1 MALELTKA
9 QKSAIEEYGKNIIV
23 SAGAGSGKTFVLT
36 ERVIYFIKNHGY
48 HLSDFLILTFTNLA
62 AGEMKER
69 IRKKLIENNLH
80 DAALVDT
87 SDICTFDSYALSL
100 VKKYHYL
107 LGVPANISIVDS
119 NIISVRK
126 RTIINELFEELY
138 KNKDEEFLHLIDRFC
153 FNDDEELRTLT
164 FKFYNH
170 ALNELDTDFYLDSF
184 IEKYYTSE
192 LINDAVDIYTNK
204 VKSYIPLIKTL
215 VGDLPDVPLKKG
227 VSDTYFSRVC
237 ELLNSFFTATTY
249 NEVVSSLPEKLDVRA
264 PNGLGESDKKAID
277 DFKKEYEKLVNYIK
291 KLPESENEFK
301 EYFKE
306 FIPYSKIL
314 IRLVKIVDE
323 RLKAYKARYQIF
335 EFNDIAKLA
344 LNLVKTNIEVQNSL
358 KTSLKMIMIDE
369 YQDTSVL
376 QEAFINLIENNNVYM
391 VGDVKQSIYRFR
403 NARCD
408 IFIDKY
414 DRYKF
419 KGEGLAIDLNK
430 NFRSRRE
437 VLDDINYIFK
447 NLMTP
452 SFGGASYID
461 DHLIEC
467 GNSDFE
473 ELGKLDVS
481 SHSDFIIHNAK
492 NVDSVEVEASIIARD
507 IIDKI
512 NNHYQ
517 VLDDKTLRDVKF
529 SDFCILMDRGTEFE
543 DYYKVFS
550 SYQIPLF
557 IDNDE
562 NIKNTQ
568 IVKLLA
574 NILKIVKA
582 IFNHEYYQKE
592 FKKAF
597 VSVARSFLYNYT
609 DEEIYKIVTNN
620 TYKETK
626 LFKTIKESLYN
637 NSSLPLAEKIENLV
651 LDLNIYNRCI
661 KSGNIIKNEKYLDL
675 FINLFKEMTH
685 LDYTLDDFLL
695 YLENIDTYNLKIT
708 LSSTGS
714 NIDSVKLMNIHKSK
728 GLEFKIVYFT
738 GLYKGI
744 NLMEYKNDF
753 GVSNKYGL
761 IFKPSDENKENILKE
776 LNKDLETNEQI
787 SESIRLF
794 YVALTRT
801 KEKMIFVLNDEEYAS
816 LFDKYNK
823 KVLYSYIVNNNLNN
837 LDLKSRYEIIVNS
850 FLKKEINADVLLD
863 LLSLYGY
870 ELDDNFY
877 ELKEYELINLT
888 YDYFMENI
896 KMPVDKY
903 MHDLYIEDYMEVLD
917 KASSYKTGHITYQE
931 YINFMNLLGYQI
943 NNAYLEEVNME
954 SINLN
959 HLIKN
964 PRYVY
969 NENKK
974 VDFINKL
981 LSSYSDITDIL
992 KYYKFYFTEYPNED
1006 YLIKYIFAYND
1017 KLINKQELLLIVH
1030 YLGYTFNFNFD
1041 EYIILDELNFE
1052 VDILPNDKMLNIIEY
1067 IKNTPKRC
1075 FKPDSSLKLIF
1086 KDYLDNK
1093 ITLEEFR
1100 KYIDLFGYTFDINF
1114 EVCDKKEELNYTIDD
1129 IYKVIVDKTHYDL
1142 DYPNMK
1148 SFKAFINPF
1157 VNSYLFYKRIV
1168 DINTSNPVLNIKTS
1182 NIEKETLLI
1191 KDLNIKNEIIKKF
1204 RASKKLDIHSSKKN
1218 MEFGTKIHF
1227 LLEMIDFKNP
1237 NYDLINDE
1245 YYISIIKDFL
1255 SSDLLENINS
1265 GIVYKEYEFYDN
1277 SSNTSG
1283 IIDLM
1288 IIYSDHIDIID
1299 YKTKNIVDDSYL
1311 KQLSIYEEFIRKAF
1325 NKKVNTYLYSLLDRS
1340 YIKCN

>member
-9 QKSAIEEYGKNIIV
+9 QRLAIEEYGKNIIV

-36 ERVIYFIKNHGY
+36 ERVIHFIKNHGY

-69 IRKKLIENNLH
+69 IRKKLNENNLP
-80 DAALVDT
+80 DASLVDT
-87 SDICTFDSYALSL
+87 SDICTFDSYALAL

-138 KNKDEEFLHLIDRFC
+138 KNKDEEFLTLIDRFC

-170 ALNELDTDFYLDSF
+170 ALSELDTNYYLDSF
-184 IEKYYTSE
+184 IDNYYNDD
-192 LINDAVDIYTNK
+192 LIKEVIDIYTNN
-204 VKSYIPLIKTL
+204 VKSYISIIKTL
-215 VGDLPDVPLKKG
+215 VGSLPDVPLKKG
-227 VSDTYFSRVC
+227 SSDTYYSKVC
-237 ELLNSFFTATTY
+237 ELLSGFFTANTY
-249 NEVVSSLPEKLDVRA
+249 DELVSSLPEKLELRA
-264 PNGLGESDKKAID
+264 PSGLSESDKESIK
-277 DFKKEYEKLVNYIK
+277 DFKDEYEKLVKSVK
-291 KLPESENEFK
+291 KLPESEYAFK
-301 EYFKE
+301 EYFTE
-306 FIPYSKIL
+306 LIPYSKVL
-314 IRLVKIVDE
+314 IRLVKELDE
-323 RLKAYKARYQIF
+323 RLKAYKTRYRIF

-344 LNLVKTNIEVQNSL
+344 LNLVKSNIEVRNSL
-358 KTSLKMIMIDE
+358 KMGLKMIMIDE

-447 NLMTP
+447 NLMTTK
-452 SFGGASYID
+452 FGGASYID

-492 NVDSVEVEASIIARD
+492 NKDAIEVEANIIARD

-517 VLDDKTLRDVKF
+517 VLDGKHLRDVKF
-529 SDFCILMDRGTEFE
+529 SDFCILMDRGSAFE

-609 DEEIYKIVTNN
+609 DEEIYQIVKNN
-620 TYKETK
+620 TYQETAI
-626 LFKTIKESLYN
+626 FKMIKESLYN
-637 NSSLPLAEKIENLV
+637 NSSLPLAEKIENLI
-651 LDLNIYNRCI
+651 LDSDIYNKCI

-675 FINLFKEMTH
+675 FISLFKEMTH
-685 LDYTLDDFLL
+685 LDFTLDDFLL

-738 GLYKGI
+738 GLYRAF
-744 NLMEYKNDF
+744 NLREYKNEF

-761 IFKPSDENKENILKE
+761 ILKQSDEDKENLLKE
-776 LNKDLETNEQI
+776 LNKDLEIKEQI

-801 KEKMIFVLNDEEYAS
+801 KEKMIFVLNDEEYDK
-816 LFDKYNK
+816 LFSDYNM
-823 KVLYSYIVNNNLNN
+823 KVMYSFISNNNLNN
-837 LDLKSRYEIIVNS
+837 LDTKSRYEVIVNS
-850 FLKKEINADVLLD
+850 FIRALINLDVFESLLT
-863 LLSLYGY
+863 LYGY
-870 ELDDNFY
+870 DLAEEFY
-877 ELKEYELINLT
+877 NLSPKEIKNLT
-888 YDYFMENI
+888 YEYFMENI
-896 KMPVDKY
+896 KLPADKY
-903 MHDLYIEDYMEVLD
+903 MNDLYIEFYTQIVDAVLN
-917 KASSYKTGHITYQE
+917 YKTGHITYQE
-931 YINFMNLLGYQI
+931 YINFMNLLDYQI
-943 NNAYLEEVNME
+943 NDRYLEEVDNE
-954 SINLN
+954 NINLN
-959 HLIKN
+959 KLINN

-969 NENKK
+969 NEFKER
-974 VDFINKL
+974 DFINKL
-981 LSSYSDITDIL
+981 LSSYSNITDIL
-992 KYYKFYFTEYPNED
+992 KYYKLYFKEYPNED
-1006 YLIKYIFAYND
+1006 YLIKCLFDYND
-1017 KLINKQELLLIVH
+1017 KLINKKELLMIVN
-1030 YLGYTFNFNFD
+1030 YLGYTLNFNFD
-1041 EYIILDELNFE
+1041 EYIFIDEINFKK
-1052 VDILPNDKMLNIIEY
+1052 DILPTDKMIKLIEY
-1067 IKNTPKRC
+1067 IKNAPKRC
-1075 FKPDSSLKLIF
+1075 FKYDASLKLIF
-1086 KDYLDNK
+1086 KDYLDKK
-1093 ITLEEFR
+1093 ISLEEFR
-1100 KYIDLFGYTFDINF
+1100 KYINLFGFTFDINF

-1129 IYKVIVDKTHYDL
+1129 IYKVIVDKMNYDL
-1142 DYPNMK
+1142 DYSNMTSFK
-1148 SFKAFINPF
+1148 SFIDPF
-1157 VNSYLFYKRIV
+1157 VSSYLFDKRII
-1168 DINTSNPVLNIKTS
+1168 DINTSNPVLNIKT
-1182 NIEKETLLI
+1182 IDLEKESLV
-1191 KDLNIKNEIIKKF
+1191 IKNLKIENEVVKKF
-1204 RASKKLDIHSSKKN
+1204 TASKKIDINSSKKN

-1227 LLEMIDFKNP
+1227 ILEMIDFKNP
-1237 NYDLINDE
+1237 NYNLINDD

-1255 SSDLLENINS
+1255 SSDLLKNIDN
-1265 GIVYKEYEFYDN
+1265 GTIYKEYEFFDEV
-1277 SSNTSG
+1277 SSTSG

-1288 IIYSDHIDIID
+1288 IVYDNHIDIID

-1311 KQLSIYEEFIRKAF
+1311 KQLLVYENFIRKSF
-1325 NKKVNTYLYSLLDRS
+1325 NKKVDTYLYSLLDRT